1 MRALAAMGGIGK
13 TTLANE
19 YARRYW
25 RLYPQILWVD
35 ARAGLE
41 SGFALLFGKL
51 FPGRSD
57 AGMQQPDKA
66 KAVLAELCGR
76 AERLL
81 VLDNVEDAES
91 VRPWLPRDPTT
102 GCRTLITSRFADW
115 PAAAGIRAIQ
125 LDVLEPEP
133 ARQFLLARTG
143 RTAEGAE
150 LAACDDLA
158 QGAGLSAAGVGAGG
172 GLHRR
177 ARRGGG
183 FRWLPAALPR
193 GDGEL
198 LARGAL
204 GSTDIRTR

>member
-1 MRALAAMGGIGK
+1 
-13 TTLANE
+13 
-19 YARRYW
+19 
-25 RLYPQILWVD
+25 VD
-35 ARAGLE
+35 ALAGLE

-66 KAVLAELCGR
+66 KLMLAELGGR

-125 LDVLEPEP
+125 LYVLEPEP
-133 ARQFLLARTG
+133 AREFLLARTE

-158 QGAGLSAAGVGAGG
+158 RELGYLPLALEQAAAYIAAPGAGVGFAGY
-172 GLHRR
+172 LRLYR
-177 ARRGGG
+177 EAT
-183 FRWLPAALPR
+183 A
-193 GDGEL
+193 EL
-198 LARGAL
+198 LALGAL
-204 GSTDIRTR
+204 GSTEYPDPVITTWQATKFNRPQHRGLRLHEPAAG